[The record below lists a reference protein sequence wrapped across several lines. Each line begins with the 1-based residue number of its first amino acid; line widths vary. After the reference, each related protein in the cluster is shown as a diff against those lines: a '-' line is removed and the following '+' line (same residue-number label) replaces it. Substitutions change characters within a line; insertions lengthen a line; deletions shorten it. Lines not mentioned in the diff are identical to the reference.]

1 MNQDVIIEV
10 TNLVKHFPLK
20 KSLTQTLRE
29 QFFYRGKEPIDLK
42 VHAVDKVSFK
52 ISAGE
57 TFGLVGESGCGKT
70 TVGLLLLKLIE
81 PTSGVINFRNEDIS
95 QLSEGEIKTK
105 RKEMQII
112 FQNPYESL
120 SPRFSVL
127 DTIAEPLRLLKIY
140 NSEDEVVER
149 VKETLKSVG
158 LPQTEDF
165 LDRYPHEL
173 SGGMRQR
180 VGVARAYTLNPSFIV
195 ADEPVS
201 MLDVSIR
208 VGVLRIM
215 KDLVKKFQT
224 AFLFITHDLALAR
237 YMCDRIGVM
246 YLGRIVELGKT
257 EDVINNPLHPYT
269 KALISA
275 VPDPD
280 PEATRTE
287 EIPIVGE
294 IPSGLILPQGCRFN
308 PRCIYAEEKCKETDP
323 DLLEADPTHL
333 VACIRFKEVNNLVK
347 EGEVE

>member
-1 MNQDVIIEV
+1 MDKDVIIEAI
-10 TNLVKHFPLK
+10 NLVKHFPLR
-20 KSLTQTLRE
+20 KSLFQSLRE
-29 QFFYRGKEPIDLK
+29 QFWLRGVEPIDLK

-52 ISAGE
+52 ITAGE

-70 TVGLLLLKLIE
+70 TVGLLLLKLME
-81 PTSGVINFRNEDIS
+81 PTSGVINFKNEDIS
-95 QLSEGEIKTK
+95 KLSTKEIKSK
-105 RKEMQII
+105 RKEMQMI

-127 DTIAEPLRLLKIY
+127 DSVAEPLRLLKIFDT
-140 NSEDEVVER
+140 EEEVVER
-149 VKETLKSVG
+149 VRSTLQSVG

-165 LDRYPHEL
+165 FDRYPHEL

-180 VGVARAYTLNPSFIV
+180 IGVARAYTLNPSFIV

-215 KDLVKKFQT
+215 KELVQKFQT

-246 YLGRIVELGKT
+246 YLGRIVELGRT
-257 EDVINNPLHPYT
+257 EDVVQNPIHPYT

-280 PEATRTE
+280 PEARRTE

-294 IPSGLILPQGCRFN
+294 IPSGIFLPKGCRFH
-308 PRCIYAEEKCKETDP
+308 PRCVYAKPECQQTDP
-323 DLLEADPTHL
+323 DLIKADETHF
-333 VACIRFKEVNNLVK
+333 VACIRFREIN
-347 EGEVE
+347 EQT

>member
-1 MNQDVIIEV
+1 MDNGVIIEARD
-10 TNLVKHFPLK
+10 LVKYFPLR
-20 KSLTQTLRE
+20 KSVLQSLRE
-29 QFFYRGKEPIDLK
+29 QLWRKEPIDLK
-42 VHAVDKVSFK
+42 VHAVDKVSFN
-52 ISAGE
+52 IYAGE

-70 TVGLLLLKLIE
+70 TVGLLLLKLME
-81 PTSGVINFRNEDIS
+81 PTSGIINFKNEDIS
-95 QLSEGEIKTK
+95 KLSTTEIKSK

-127 DTIAEPLRLLKIY
+127 DSVAEPLRLLKIFE
-140 NSEDEVVER
+140 NEDLVIDR
-149 VKETLKSVG
+149 VKETLKAVG
-158 LPQTEDF
+158 LPQTDEF

-208 VGVLRIM
+208 VGVLKIM
-215 KDLVKKFQT
+215 KELVRKFQT

-246 YLGRIVELGKT
+246 YLGRIVELGRT
-257 EDVINNPLHPYT
+257 EDVIQNPLHPYT

-294 IPSGLILPQGCRFN
+294 IPSGIFLPKGCRFQ
-308 PRCIYAEEKCKETDP
+308 PRCIYAKQECQKTDP
-323 DLLEADPTHL
+323 DLMNADETHL
-333 VACIRFKEVNNLVK
+333 VACIRFQEINKS
-347 EGEVE
+347 